1 MQHLIRLFMS
11 FCIGVL
17 TYEYSQTIGSFSRTF
32 IHLASH
38 EHLSLLVFTV
48 YICFTHRDLLALPVV
63 LNVDMLVL
71 WVEAALVLLLT
82 QTPLPVQLA
91 VRHPR
96 LIVVTAYLKLLL
108 FISLMSR
115 GRTEGKHKSNQSP
128 MTEAAHSLS
137 EKSAVLPR
145 SGPTVDRTNWGAL
158 CTAT

>member
-1 MQHLIRLFMS
+1 M
-11 FCIGVL
+11 
-17 TYEYSQTIGSFSRTF
+17 YSHTSILKQSDHSAE
-32 IHLASH
+32 HLASH

-145 SGPTVDRTNWGAL
+145 SGPTVDRTN
-158 CTAT
+158 